1 MKRNRLIAIGLVTGA
16 MLVSVVVVE
25 VEARGR
31 AGNGSSQ
38 GQNLRLRD
46 GSCTSTTG
54 ALQGNNARQ
63 RGAVN
68 GTGIRPMG
76 GTGNGFGDGTQPRP
90 QDGTGFG
97 RGARGNN
104 SLY

>member
-1 MKRNRLIAIGLVTGA
+1 MKTRRLIAAGLIAGA
-16 MLVSVVVVE
+16 MILSVVVTG

-31 AGNGSSQ
+31 GGAGSGQ

-46 GSCTSTTG
+46 GSHTATPST
-54 ALQGNNARQ
+54 LQATPAGQ
-63 RGAVN
+63 RGSANSV
-68 GTGIRPMG
+68 GTRPMD

-97 RGARGNN
+97 RGAAGR
-104 SLY
+104 

>member
-1 MKRNRLIAIGLVTGA
+1 MKTRRLIAAGLMAGA
-16 MLVSVVVVE
+16 MILSVVVTG

-31 AGNGSSQ
+31 GGAGAGSGQ

-46 GSCTSTTG
+46 GSHMATPGTIPGSPAG
-54 ALQGNNARQ
+54 Q
-63 RGAVN
+63 RGPAGSL
-68 GTGIRPMG
+68 GTRPMD

-97 RGARGNN
+97 RGAAGK
-104 SLY
+104 